1 MVPHHQTLT
10 ALTTVGLEVIVLG
23 KINWCHF
30 QQIDRE
36 DYSWHITINQFVCV
50 W

>member
-1 MVPHHQTLT
+1 MVPHHRTLT
-10 ALTTVGLEVIVLG
+10 AALTSAGLEVIVLG

-30 QQIDRE
+30 RQIDQ
-36 DYSWHITINQFVCV
+36 DSWHNNTPIVVRV